1 MSKLLRVSDEVYEA
15 LKILKV
21 FPSTS
26 FNEIIKGLIDLS
38 FPGDFFD
45 TDAIDRQLFREAMG
59 MEDYAPG
66 ELRQIVK
73 KRKKGRNIDEHEE
86 VD

>member
-1 MSKLLRVSDEVYEA
+1 MSKLLRVSDEVFEA
-15 LKILKV
+15 LKIIKV

-26 FNEIIKGLIDLS
+26 FNDIIKGLIDLS

-45 TDAIDRQLFREAMG
+45 TDDIDRQNFREVMG
-59 MEDYAPG
+59 MEDYSPG

-73 KRKKGRNIDEHEE
+73 MRKKTRNSDDHKE

>member
-1 MSKLLRVSDEVYEA
+1 MSKILKVSDEVYEA
-15 LKILKV
+15 LRILKV

-45 TDAIDRQLFREAMG
+45 TDDIDRQLFREEMD
-59 MEDYAPG
+59 MENYSPG
-66 ELRQIVK
+66 ELRQMVKMRK
-73 KRKKGRNIDEHEE
+73 KRRNSDENEE
-86 VD
+86 VE

>member
-1 MSKLLRVSDEVYEA
+1 MYFMSKILKVSDEVYEA

-26 FNEIIKGLIDLS
+26 FNEIIKGLVDLS

-45 TDAIDRQLFREAMG
+45 TDDIDRQHFREVMG

-73 KRKKGRNIDEHEE
+73 KRKK
-86 VD
+86 

>member
-1 MSKLLRVSDEVYEA
+1 MSKILKVSDEVYEA

-73 KRKKGRNIDEHEE
+73 RRKQMRNIDEHEE

>member
-1 MSKLLRVSDEVYEA
+1 VYFMSKILKVSDEVYEA

-26 FNEIIKGLIDLS
+26 FNEIIKGLVDLS

-45 TDAIDRQLFREAMG
+45 TDDIDRQHFREVMG

-73 KRKKGRNIDEHEE
+73 KRKK
-86 VD
+86 

>member
-1 MSKLLRVSDEVYEA
+1 MSKLLRVSDEVFEA
-15 LKILKV
+15 LKIIKV

-26 FNEIIKGLIDLS
+26 FNDIIKGLIDLS

-45 TDAIDRQLFREAMG
+45 TDDIDRQLFREVMG
-59 MEDYAPG
+59 MEDYSPG

-73 KRKKGRNIDEHEE
+73 MRKKRMNSDENKE

>member
-1 MSKLLRVSDEVYEA
+1 MSKLLRVSDEVFEA
-15 LKILKV
+15 LKIIKV

-26 FNEIIKGLIDLS
+26 FNDIIKGLIDLS

-45 TDAIDRQLFREAMG
+45 TDNIDRQHFREEMG
-59 MEDYAPG
+59 MEDYSPG

-73 KRKKGRNIDEHEE
+73 VRKKRRKSDEHKE

>member
-1 MSKLLRVSDEVYEA
+1 MSKILKVSDEVYEA

-45 TDAIDRQLFREAMG
+45 TDAIDRQIFREVMG
-59 MEDYAPG
+59 MEDYVPG
-66 ELRQIVK
+66 ELRQMVKMRK
-73 KRKKGRNIDEHEE
+73 KRRNSDENEE
-86 VD
+86 VE

>member
-1 MSKLLRVSDEVYEA
+1 MSKILKVSDEVYEA

-26 FNEIIKGLIDLS
+26 FNDIIKGLIDLS

-45 TDAIDRQLFREAMG
+45 TDDIDRQNFREVMG
-59 MEDYAPG
+59 MEDYSPG

-73 KRKKGRNIDEHEE
+73 RRKKERNIDEHKK
-86 VD
+86 VV

>member
-1 MSKLLRVSDEVYEA
+1 MSKLLRVSDEVFEA
-15 LKILKV
+15 LKIIKV

-26 FNEIIKGLIDLS
+26 FNDIIKGLIDLS

-45 TDAIDRQLFREAMG
+45 TNEIDQQLFREAMG
-59 MEDYAPG
+59 MEDYSPR

-73 KRKKGRNIDEHEE
+73 RRKQMRNIDEHEE

>member
-1 MSKLLRVSDEVYEA
+1 MSKLLRVSDEVFEA
-15 LKILKV
+15 LKIIKV

-26 FNEIIKGLIDLS
+26 FNDIIKGLIDLS

-45 TDAIDRQLFREAMG
+45 TDAIDRQIFREGMG

-73 KRKKGRNIDEHEE
+73 MREKRRNSNEHKEK
-86 VD
+86 D

>member
-1 MSKLLRVSDEVYEA
+1 MSKILKVSDEVYEA

-45 TDAIDRQLFREAMG
+45 TDDIDRQIFREVMG
-59 MEDYAPG
+59 MEDNAPG
-66 ELRQIVK
+66 ELR
-73 KRKKGRNIDEHEE
+73 
-86 VD
+86 

>member
-1 MSKLLRVSDEVYEA
+1 MSKILRVSDEVYEA
-15 LKILKV
+15 LKIIKV

-26 FNEIIKGLIDLS
+26 FNDIIKSLIDLS

-59 MEDYAPG
+59 MEDYSPG

-73 KRKKGRNIDEHEE
+73 MREKRRNSDEHKE

>member
-1 MSKLLRVSDEVYEA
+1 MSKILKVSDEVYEA

-45 TDAIDRQLFREAMG
+45 TDNIDRQHFREVMG
-59 MEDYAPG
+59 MEDYSPG

-73 KRKKGRNIDEHEE
+73 KRKK
-86 VD
+86 